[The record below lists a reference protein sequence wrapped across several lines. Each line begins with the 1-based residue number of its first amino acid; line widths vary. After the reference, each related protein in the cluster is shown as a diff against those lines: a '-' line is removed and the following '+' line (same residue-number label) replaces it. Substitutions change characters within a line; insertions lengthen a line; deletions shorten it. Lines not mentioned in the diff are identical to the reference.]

1 MDTVIGSALLAIIQ
15 QNEVRK
21 NMEGEISRK
30 AEVKERTARAM
41 NRASNEWR

>member
-21 NMEGEISRK
+21 NIEAEAQRK
-30 AEVKERTARAM
+30 ADNAERSARAM
-41 NRASNEWR
+41 EDRKSVV